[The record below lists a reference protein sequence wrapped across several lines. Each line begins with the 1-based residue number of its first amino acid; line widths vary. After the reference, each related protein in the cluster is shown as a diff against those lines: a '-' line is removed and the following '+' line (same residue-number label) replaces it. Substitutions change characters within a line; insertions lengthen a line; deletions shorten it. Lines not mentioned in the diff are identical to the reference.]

1 VPLSRELPGRYL
13 ELAREAGYALRAEIA
28 LQKASRLTLPAFR
41 STETH
46 IIVANYRSSP
56 SYPSAKLLRGEFTAE
71 QIRTHQRI
79 SKQLLIVTQVTEQVL
94 YGNLASRLRICPGH
108 VVPLVRPASF
118 KAANFSF

>member
-1 VPLSRELPGRYL
+1 MNNGGG
-13 ELAREAGYALRAEIA
+13 AGY
-28 LQKASRLTLPAFR
+28 PC
-41 STETH
+41 
-46 IIVANYRSSP
+46 
-56 SYPSAKLLRGEFTAE
+56 AKLLRGQFAAE
-71 QIRTHQRI
+71 QIRAHQWI